1 MASKPIFFPLRSI
14 VSICLFCVSTTLL
27 PAQNKTSFHLQ
38 EVRNSLNRLLPE
50 CSNQINVG
58 AIERRNG
65 RDRFRISS
73 RAGRVLVQGSS
84 ESAILFGV
92 NWYLN
97 RIFRTS
103 VDYGHT
109 NFLGGAVN
117 ADRAAERVILAR
129 FQINFI

>member
-1 MASKPIFFPLRSI
+1 MDNGF
-14 VSICLFCVSTTLL
+14 V
-27 PAQNKTSFHLQ
+27 HL
-38 EVRNSLNRLLPE
+38 
-50 CSNQINVG
+50 
-58 AIERRNG
+58 
-65 RDRFRISS
+65 RFRKSERFS
-73 RAGRVLVQGSS
+73 QLRARVGWRR
-84 ESAILFGV
+84 

-97 RIFRTS
+97 RILRIS

>member
-1 MASKPIFFPLRSI
+1 MDQG
-14 VSICLFCVSTTLL
+14 LF
-27 PAQNKTSFHLQ
+27 AAGFA
-38 EVRNSLNRLLPE
+38 SLNASPSFARE
-50 CSNQINVG
+50 WVG
-58 AIERRNG
+58 
-65 RDRFRISS
+65 
-73 RAGRVLVQGSS
+73 
-84 ESAILFGV
+84 GV

-97 RIFRTS
+97 RILRIS